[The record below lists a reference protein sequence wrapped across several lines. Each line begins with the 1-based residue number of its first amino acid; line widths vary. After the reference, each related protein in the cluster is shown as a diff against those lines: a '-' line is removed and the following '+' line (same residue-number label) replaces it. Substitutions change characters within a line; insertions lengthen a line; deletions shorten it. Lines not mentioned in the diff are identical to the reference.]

1 MGEYEDSGGSGSRTA
16 ILIVGIVGG
25 VVLVFLL
32 VCGGL
37 VYLGFK
43 TMKETFEP
51 MVENLKQMAQD
62 IEQSQAVAND
72 FLENIR
78 ANRLEEAYQS
88 TTESFKKRVSRKG
101 FEELVQKHPEL
112 KQQDVFPQFDVNQNQ
127 SQPPTQPFS
136 GPYRYRYS
144 VQGKD
149 GKEPLEFKIT
159 VAKEN
164 GTLKV
169 DQLTVYQEEKPK

>member
-1 MGEYEDSGGSGSRTA
+1 MADHYDNGGSGNRTA
-16 ILIVGIVGG
+16 IMIIGIVGG

-37 VYLGFK
+37 GYLFIHA
-43 TMKETFEP
+43 MKETIQPMMENFE
-51 MVENLKQMAQD
+51 QMANDMQ
-62 IEQSQAVAND
+62 QSQAAAND

-112 KQQDVFPQFDVNQNQ
+112 KQQDVFPQFDVNQNP